1 MMQNQS
7 GSQIKIHVP
16 NSRISLFRS
25 KLTTRLGDQSNAV
38 LFDLISSTNNDIPV
52 ESDLNLA
59 EEVTVETSETSL
71 TNT

>member
-1 MMQNQS
+1 M
-7 GSQIKIHVP
+7 KDE
-16 NSRISLFRS
+16 RLSLFRS

-52 ESDLNLA
+52 ESDFNLA
-59 EEVTVETSETSL
+59 EEVTVETLETSL